1 MNAFFYMKKYLSKKY
16 LMSTT
21 KEQHPS
27 SKIQDEQ
34 PEEKDDNRL
43 YVPIFLK
50 TTLPKDGWI
59 QGCIICNA
67 NTSNVSYY
75 IDYERDDVGYQIYC
89 CRNCCASAER
99 NEDINKEYSDIIY
112 EYIEIYKDV
121 VYEKVDIV
129 NRLNKSTDPDPD
141 TL

>member
-1 MNAFFYMKKYLSKKY
+1 
-16 LMSTT
+16 MSSTNNT
-21 KEQHPS
+21 DNTDNTDN
-27 SKIQDEQ
+27 KIYPKQVEVIDTEI
-34 PEEKDDNRL
+34 EDLRL
-43 YVPIFLK
+43 YVPIYLE

-75 IDYERDDVGYQIYC
+75 ADIERDDVGYKIYC

-112 EYIEIYKDV
+112 EYFELFKEV
-121 VYEKVDIV
+121 VYEKVDNV
-129 NRLNKSTDPDPD
+129 TKLKGYETDTD
-141 TL
+141 TDTQTL